1 MKKQNLTKQKKKE
14 ARGITLIALVITIIV
29 LLILAG
35 VSIAT
40 LTGENGILTQAQTS
54 KERTEKAEAKER
66 IELEVQGSHGTD
78 GKINI
83 ATLKSNI
90 AKNIPQAIVEGEDY
104 PLTVTLNGYT
114 FTITEKGEVKE
125 FAKKYDIDLISIIV
139 PAPQERVEKIA
150 KDATGYIY
158 LATSLGETDNR
169 ADIKGLT
176 AQIRRVTDVPI
187 AIGLGASN
195 HQGVQDAL
203 KYADGFIVNA
213 TIVKIIGKCGANAH
227 VTIRD
232 FVKNLL

>member
-1 MKKQNLTKQKKKE
+1 MDGIIIPDMPFEEKE
-14 ARGITLIALVITIIV
+14 
-29 LLILAG
+29 
-35 VSIAT
+35 
-40 LTGENGILTQAQTS
+40 
-54 KERTEKAEAKER
+54 
-66 IELEVQGSHGTD
+66 
-78 GKINI
+78 
-83 ATLKSNI
+83 
-90 AKNIPQAIVEGEDY
+90 
-104 PLTVTLNGYT
+104 
-114 FTITEKGEVKE
+114 EVKE
-125 FAKKYDIDLISIIV
+125 FAKKYGVDLISIIV

-158 LATSLGETDNR
+158 LATALGETDNR
-169 ADIKGLT
+169 ADIKELT
-176 AQIRRVTDVPI
+176 AQIRSVTDVPI